1 MRDAQSFDEF
11 YLASVRRLTSHVHA
25 MTGNLADAEDIVQ
38 EAFAKAWQH
47 WGKVSGYTDPE
58 GWVRTVAF
66 RHRISVWR
74 KATSRRTAHRRHG
87 PPGDEPAL
95 SPDYVAIVTAL
106 RKIPQAEREAIV
118 LHHIVGLTV
127 DEIAAETGTPAGTI
141 KARLHRGRQH
151 MSVYVTDSDPAD
163 QRAGKGIE
171 SHE

>member
-47 WGKVSGYTDPE
+47 WGKVSGYSDPE
-58 GWVRTVAF
+58 AWVRTVAF

-74 KATSRRTAHRRHG
+74 KATNRRTAHRRYG

-106 RKIPQAEREAIV
+106 RKISQAEREAIV
-118 LHHIVGLTV
+118 LHYIVGLTV
-127 DEIAAETGTPAGTI
+127 DDIATETGVPAGTI

-151 MSVYVTDSDPAD
+151 LSGHVADVDQAD
-163 QRAGKGIE
+163 QRMGKGMQG
-171 SHE
+171 HE

>member
-1 MRDAQSFDEF
+1 MRDVRSFDEF
-11 YLASVRRLTSHVHA
+11 YLASVRRLTSHVYA

-38 EAFAKAWQH
+38 EAYAKAWQH

-66 RHRISVWR
+66 RHRISLWR
-74 KATSRRTAHRRHG
+74 KATTRLTAHRRHG

-106 RKIPQAEREAIV
+106 RKIPQAEQQAIV

-127 DEIAAETGTPAGTI
+127 EDIAAETGVPTGTI
-141 KARLHRGRQH
+141 KARLHRGRQR
-151 MSVYVTDSDPAD
+151 MSEHVADGEPAD
-163 QRAGKGIE
+163 HQMGKGMQG
-171 SHE
+171 HG